1 MRHAIFA
8 TALLFT
14 VPALAEEAAVQ
25 SPLPQAADPA
35 ADADVGFRG
44 CGSHAAVGR
53 WLKKSF
59 AETPFVRGLQ
69 GDGRM
74 FELYMAKQ
82 GSTWTAVVTDP
93 AGQSCIVTEGTSMD
107 VLPQATGPVA

>member
-1 MRHAIFA
+1 M
-8 TALLFT
+8 
-14 VPALAEEAAVQ
+14 Q
-25 SPLPQAADPA
+25 SPLPQATDPA

-53 WLKKSF
+53 WLKHNF

-69 GDGRM
+69 GDGRL

-82 GSTWTAVVTDP
+82 GSTWTVVVTDP
-93 AGQSCIVTEGTSMD
+93 AGESCILTEGTSMD
-107 VLPQATGPVA
+107 VLPQGAGPVA

>member
-1 MRHAIFA
+1 MRHAIIAA
-8 TALLFT
+8 TLLFA
-14 VPALAEEAAVQ
+14 VPALAEEAAMQ
-25 SPLPQAADPA
+25 SPLPQATDPA

-53 WLKKSF
+53 WLKHNF

-69 GDGRM
+69 GDGRL

-82 GSTWTAVVTDP
+82 GSTWTVVVTDP
-93 AGQSCIVTEGTSMD
+93 AVISACWSG
-107 VLPQATGPVA
+107 

>member
-1 MRHAIFA
+1 MRHAIIAAVMLFA
-8 TALLFT
+8 

-25 SPLPQAADPA
+25 SPLPQAADPT
-35 ADADVGFRG
+35 DTDVGFRG

-53 WLKKSF
+53 WLKRSF
-59 AETPFVRGLQ
+59 AETPLARGLQ

-82 GSTWTAVVTDP
+82 GSTWTVVVTDP
-93 AGQSCIVTEGTSMD
+93 TGQSCITTEGTSMD
-107 VLPQATGPVA
+107 VVPQAAGPVA